1 MRVLEQHTGM
11 TAHQTLLLEM
21 LKDIDIVCKRRRI
34 SYQLFAGT
42 ALGAVRHHGFI
53 PWDDDVDIIMSRSE
67 YERFFKEAAKDF
79 DETLY
84 FAQQEHSAHWP
95 MPYSKLRR
103 NNTTCI
109 EKYYPKDLKTHQGVY
124 VDIFPCDNLS
134 DCTLMRKIQF
144 CVSKIIIAK
153 SLYARGYAAAYAAF
167 FASLCTLGINSVIV
181 KNFVDHP
188 DQQGETI
195 GTTLLLRA
203 ISSLLSALAIIGI
216 VSVVDRGE
224 RLTIVVVAL
233 YSIGLIFQVFDTLN
247 YWFQARLQS
256 KYSAIAELVSYAAMS
271 VYKIILL
278 ALGKSVEWFAVASA
292 LDYIVLAV
300 FLLIAYF
307 KNGGTRF
314 RYSLE
319 KAKEL
324 LQSSGSFII
333 AGLMVS
339 IYACTDKLMLK
350 QMLGADAVGHYS
362 LASTV
367 SVSWA
372 FILSAIIDSLYPEIV
387 QSFQKDRLRYERKNR
402 QLYAIVFYVS
412 LFVSAMICLVAK
424 PFILILY
431 GENYL
436 PAVGPL
442 RIVVWYTAFSY
453 LGVARNAWMVCEN
466 RQKYLKYLY
475 VSAAA
480 LNVVLNLAL
489 IPSWGASGAAAAS
502 LITQASTTVILPAI
516 IRPLRPNCRLMLDA
530 VLFRGIFPKK
540 NESTARRNWR

>member
-1 MRVLEQHTGM
+1 MLQSLRKNKVVKNAGWIIGGKV
-11 TAHQTLLLEM
+11 ANKLLAFVVG
-21 LKDIDIVCKRRRI
+21 I
-34 SYQLFAGT
+34 FA
-42 ALGAVRHHGFI
+42 ARYLGPSNYGLI
-53 PWDDDVDIIMSRSE
+53 
-67 YERFFKEAAKDF
+67 
-79 DETLY
+79 
-84 FAQQEHSAHWP
+84 
-95 MPYSKLRR
+95 
-103 NNTTCI
+103 N
-109 EKYYPKDLKTHQGVY
+109 
-124 VDIFPCDNLS
+124 
-134 DCTLMRKIQF
+134 
-144 CVSKIIIAK
+144 
-153 SLYARGYAAAYAAF
+153 YAAAYAAF
-167 FASLCTLGINSVIV
+167 FASLCTLGVNSVIV

-339 IYACTDKLMLK
+339 IYACTD
-350 QMLGADAVGHYS
+350 
-362 LASTV
+362 
-367 SVSWA
+367 
-372 FILSAIIDSLYPEIV
+372 
-387 QSFQKDRLRYERKNR
+387 
-402 QLYAIVFYVS
+402 
-412 LFVSAMICLVAK
+412 
-424 PFILILY
+424 
-431 GENYL
+431 
-436 PAVGPL
+436 
-442 RIVVWYTAFSY
+442 
-453 LGVARNAWMVCEN
+453 
-466 RQKYLKYLY
+466 
-475 VSAAA
+475 
-480 LNVVLNLAL
+480 
-489 IPSWGASGAAAAS
+489 IPS
-502 LITQASTTVILPAI
+502 
-516 IRPLRPNCRLMLDA
+516 MLWA
-530 VLFRGIFPKK
+530 
-540 NESTARRNWR
+540 

>member
-1 MRVLEQHTGM
+1 MLQSLKKNKVVKNAGWIIGGKM
-11 TAHQTLLLEM
+11 ANKLLAFVVGILAA
-21 LKDIDIVCKRRRI
+21 R
-34 SYQLFAGT
+34 Y
-42 ALGAVRHHGFI
+42 LGPSNYGLI
-53 PWDDDVDIIMSRSE
+53 
-67 YERFFKEAAKDF
+67 
-79 DETLY
+79 
-84 FAQQEHSAHWP
+84 
-95 MPYSKLRR
+95 
-103 NNTTCI
+103 N
-109 EKYYPKDLKTHQGVY
+109 
-124 VDIFPCDNLS
+124 
-134 DCTLMRKIQF
+134 
-144 CVSKIIIAK
+144 
-153 SLYARGYAAAYAAF
+153 YAAAYATF

-203 ISSLLSALAIIGI
+203 ISSLLSALVIISI

-224 RLTIVVVAL
+224 RLTVVVVAL
-233 YSIGLIFQVFDTLN
+233 YSIGLVFQVFDTIN

-271 VYKIILL
+271 VYKITLL

-292 LDYIVLAV
+292 LDYIVLAA
-300 FLLIAYF
+300 FLMIAYF

-314 RYSLE
+314 RYSLK

-324 LQSSGSFII
+324 LQSSSSFIV

-362 LASTV
+362 LASTL
-367 SVSWA
+367 SSAWA
-372 FILSAIIDSLYPEIV
+372 FVLAAIIDSLYPEIV

-412 LFVSAMICLVAK
+412 LLVSAMICLVAR
-424 PFILILY
+424 PFIFILY
-431 GENYL
+431 GETYL
-436 PAVGPL
+436 PAVGSL

-466 RQKYLKYLY
+466 RQRYLKYLY

-480 LNVVLNLAL
+480 LNVVLNLVL

-502 LITQASTTVILPAI
+502 LITQASITILLPML
-516 IRPLRPNCRLMLDA
+516 IRPLRPNIKLMLDA
-530 VLFRGIFPKK
+530 VLLRGVLPEKQ
-540 NESTARRNWR
+540 RNYTKE

>member
-1 MRVLEQHTGM
+1 ML
-11 TAHQTLLLEM
+11 QTLRTNKIVKNAGWIIGGKVTNKLLAFVVG
-21 LKDIDIVCKRRRI
+21 I
-34 SYQLFAGT
+34 FA
-42 ALGAVRHHGFI
+42 ARYLGPSNYGLI
-53 PWDDDVDIIMSRSE
+53 
-67 YERFFKEAAKDF
+67 
-79 DETLY
+79 
-84 FAQQEHSAHWP
+84 
-95 MPYSKLRR
+95 
-103 NNTTCI
+103 N
-109 EKYYPKDLKTHQGVY
+109 
-124 VDIFPCDNLS
+124 
-134 DCTLMRKIQF
+134 
-144 CVSKIIIAK
+144 
-153 SLYARGYAAAYAAF
+153 YAAAYATF

-203 ISSLLSALAIIGI
+203 GSSLLSALTIIGI

-224 RLTIVVVAL
+224 RLTVVVVAL

-292 LDYIVLAV
+292 LDYIVLAA

-307 KNGGTRF
+307 KNGGTGF
-314 RYSLE
+314 HYSLK

-324 LQSSGSFII
+324 LRSSCSFII

-350 QMLGADAVGHYS
+350 QMLGTDAVGHYS

-372 FILSAIIDSLYPEIV
+372 FILTAIIDSLYPEIV

-412 LFVSAMICLVAK
+412 LFISAIICLAAK

-431 GENYL
+431 GETYL

-475 VSAAA
+475 ISAAV

-502 LITQASTTVILPAI
+502 LITQVATILFPVL
-516 IRPLRPNCRLMLDA
+516 IRPLRPNTKLMLDA
-530 VLFRGIFPKK
+530 VLLRGVLPEKQSNQTK
-540 NESTARRNWR
+540 E